1 MQRDDQDDLSDAFIE
16 WYEAEN
22 AIEEQAQSLVAA
34 VRTLVKH
41 RVRYEPVDAS
51 DFPQRDKGYDDSI
64 KDELTA
70 LGVETLGDFEDAA
83 FIVTDPSQKSFMR
96 FALGAHGAIA
106 AMWFEVNAA
115 ELLRCLVLHSWLD
128 DGRAVVTARGARE
141 TGLPMHPDI
150 LAEQVGAEL
159 KTRAAVRA
167 HAERVAATGRAPRR
181 VAGLSELFAGFSRD
195 EQKLAQFREALGVAP
210 VRADAPGDARRG
222 IRGAG
227 RADSRRDPAASRVD
241 ALRQLDVRRRR
252 VRGSGRPAGPA
263 LRDVSPARSAASHH
277 LVRAHTAPASAS
289 PW

>member
-16 WYEAEN
+16 WCEAEN

-51 DFPQRDKGYDDSI
+51 DFPQRDKGYYDSI

-70 LGVETLGDFEDAA
+70 LGFETLGDFEDAA

-159 KTRAAVRA
+159 DTRAAVRA

-195 EQKLAQFREALGVAP
+195 EQKLAQFREALGIALFEP
-210 VRADAPGDARRG
+210 MLREMLGAEYEEQGEPILDAIQRHPEWMR
-222 IRGAG
+222 
-227 RADSRRDPAASRVD
+227 
-241 ALRQLDVRRRR
+241 
-252 VRGSGRPAGPA
+252 
-263 LRDVSPARSAASHH
+263 
-277 LVRAHTAPASAS
+277 
-289 PW
+289 